1 MNQLIY
7 VRPEVVT
14 DLTKGQFLPTILLT
28 DEARKAIVDG
38 KIILRKGQWVV
49 DGRTGTRGQFV
60 SRKGS
65 VLRVRKAT
73 DKMSFKD
80 YQKKLAA

>member
-7 VRPEVVT
+7 VRPEVVS
-14 DLTKGQFLPTILLT
+14 DLTNGQFLPTILLT
-28 DEARKAIVDG
+28 DAARDAIVAG
-38 KIILRKGQWVV
+38 KITLRKGQWLV

-65 VLRVRKAT
+65 TIRVRKAT
-73 DKMSFKD
+73 DKMSFAD

>member
-7 VRPEVVT
+7 VRPEVVA
-14 DLTKGQFLPTILLT
+14 DMTKGHFLPTILLT
-28 DEARKAIVDG
+28 DAARQAIVDK
-38 KIILRKGQWVV
+38 KITLRKGQWLV

-60 SRKGS
+60 SRKGQTI
-65 VLRVRKAT
+65 RVRKAT
-73 DKMSFKD
+73 PGLAFAD